1 MSTLDNEGHA
11 VIKTKFSKAE
21 AKIVFFGVEPE

>member
-11 VIKTKFSKAE
+11 VIKTKFTKAE
-21 AKIVFFGVEPE
+21 AKIIFFGVE